1 MPEGHH
7 VKKILYRHLR
17 RLQVAVVNRYMATR
31 LLTDPDGRIAG
42 VISVNTRTS
51 EFLVVRA
58 KAVILACG
66 AAGRLGLPASG
77 YLFGTYEN
85 AANCGDGYAMAFHA
99 GAELANLECYQ
110 INPLI
115 KDYNGPACAYVT
127 GPFGGYTANNRGQR
141 FIECDYWSGQM
152 MLEFWR
158 ELQSGSGP
166 VFLKL
171 DHLAEETI
179 SEIETILHSNERP
192 SRGRFHEARGTN
204 YRRRMIEMHISEV
217 GFCSGHSASGVW
229 VNERAETTVPGL
241 YAAGDMASVP
251 HNYMLGAFVNGG
263 IAGATAADYCVQ
275 TQLPAYDA
283 GDVAREQERVLA
295 PTKRE
300 DGLTPHEMEFKTRRL
315 VNDYIQP
322 PKVTAKYLL
331 AQERFAEVREDLSQ
345 LVARDPHELMRA
357 LELQSILDCADMAA
371 AASLY
376 RTESRWGLYH
386 LRVDYPET
394 DNDNWFCHTM
404 LSKDA
409 SGRIAHRK
417 RPIDPYIVPV
427 DETEMS
433 AYHQLRI
440 KTPVAAE

>member
-1 MPEGHH
+1 
-7 VKKILYRHLR
+7 
-17 RLQVAVVNRYMATR
+17 
-31 LLTDPDGRIAG
+31 
-42 VISVNTRTS
+42 
-51 EFLVVRA
+51 
-58 KAVILACG
+58 
-66 AAGRLGLPASG
+66 
-77 YLFGTYEN
+77 
-85 AANCGDGYAMAFHA
+85 
-99 GAELANLECYQ
+99 
-110 INPLI
+110 
-115 KDYNGPACAYVT
+115 
-127 GPFGGYTANNRGQR
+127 
-141 FIECDYWSGQM
+141 
-152 MLEFWR
+152 
-158 ELQSGSGP
+158 
-166 VFLKL
+166 
-171 DHLAEETI
+171 
-179 SEIETILHSNERP
+179 
-192 SRGRFHEARGTN
+192 
-204 YRRRMIEMHISEV
+204 MIEMHISEV

-263 IAGATAADYCVQ
+263 IAGATAADYCAQ
-275 TQLPAYDA
+275 TELPTYDA
-283 GDVAREQERVLA
+283 VDVAREQERVLA
-295 PTKRE
+295 PTQRE

-345 LVARDPHELMRA
+345 LVARDPHELMRS

-404 LSKDA
+404 LFKDG